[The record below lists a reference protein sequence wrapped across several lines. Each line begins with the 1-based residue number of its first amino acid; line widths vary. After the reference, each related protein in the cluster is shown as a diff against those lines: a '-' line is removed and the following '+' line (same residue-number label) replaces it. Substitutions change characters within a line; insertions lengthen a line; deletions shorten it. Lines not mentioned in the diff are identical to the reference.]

1 MGDHDDISFKTMIYQ
16 FKRHEMGY
24 TLGKRPS
31 EVDHCEMI
39 QLFIKEW
46 SRSGEN
52 NDGDKREIL
61 LNMIIAYLDEQLI
74 SMK

>member
-1 MGDHDDISFKTMIYQ
+1 
-16 FKRHEMGY
+16 MGY

-52 NDGDKREIL
+52 NDGEKREIL